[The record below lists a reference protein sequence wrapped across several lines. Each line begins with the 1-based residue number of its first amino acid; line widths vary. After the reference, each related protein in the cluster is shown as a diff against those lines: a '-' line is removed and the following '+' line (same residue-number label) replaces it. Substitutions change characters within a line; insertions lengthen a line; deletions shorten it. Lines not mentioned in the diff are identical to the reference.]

1 MTYNS
6 FLKQLAKHARLTVV
20 DVRRVMYLLRRAL
33 PEAVA
38 ADERFTIPEL
48 GTFRRR
54 LSKGRIIR
62 NPVTKELQ
70 NLPASV
76 TLAFKASKQAKRRV
90 Q

>member
-1 MTYNS
+1 MTYDS

-20 DVRRVMYLLRRAL
+20 DVRRVMDLFRRAL

-38 ADERFTIPEL
+38 AGDRVTIPEL

-62 NPVTKELQ
+62 NPQTKELQ
-70 NLPASV
+70 SLPASV
-76 TLAFKASKQAKRRV
+76 TLAFKASKHAKRRV